1 MSVHPVLLALKSV
14 LLIGIVLLPSLA
26 LAQASNVETRL
37 SILLAD
43 AESLVPLET
52 VIVSLGG
59 EVVAQ
64 QGYRGNSVAEPT
76 NIKSASKSIIS
87 ALVGIAI
94 DRGLIEGVDQPI
106 AELLPDALHDD
117 PDPRLA
123 EITIGNLLSMQAGL
137 ERTSGSNYGAWVASP
152 NWVRFALAQPFVDE
166 PGGAMLYS
174 TGSTHLLSAIL
185 TRVGGQPTLELAR
198 DWLSPLEDFSIAA
211 WDRDPQGIYFGG
223 NQMAMSPTS
232 LLTFGELYRNGGLAA
247 NGERVLSEDWI
258 AQSWEPRTNSRFTG
272 DQYGYG
278 WFEREIAQEPVHY
291 GWGYGGQMLYIVP
304 DLELTVVMTSDE
316 NSPSGRTGHRD
327 NLHHLLGEIIE
338 AVRY

>member
-106 AELLPDALHDD
+106 AELLPDALPDD

-258 AQSWEPRTNSRFTG
+258 AQSWEPRTNSRFTR

-327 NLHHLLGEIIE
+327 DLHHLLGEIIE